1 MLAQLKKLTKGLAL
15 SLQIGIKTPSK
26 YLLFLSF
33 QITQK
38 IQVGVMN
45 HDLDFSDRFSNFHRA
60 PTSVGIS
67 DIKGAW
73 TSLYQKVL
81 DLIRFHFL
89 EIIT

>member
-1 MLAQLKKLTKGLAL
+1 
-15 SLQIGIKTPSK
+15 
-26 YLLFLSF
+26 
-33 QITQK
+33 
-38 IQVGVMN
+38 MN
-45 HDLDFSDRFSNFHRA
+45 HDPDFPDRFSIFHRA